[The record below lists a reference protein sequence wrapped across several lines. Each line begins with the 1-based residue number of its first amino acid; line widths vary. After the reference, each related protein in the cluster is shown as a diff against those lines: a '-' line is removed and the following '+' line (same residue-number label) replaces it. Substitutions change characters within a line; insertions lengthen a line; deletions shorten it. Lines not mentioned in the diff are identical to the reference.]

1 MIEGVSTIFD
11 YKVAVTLTIVLVVRT
26 CNALAIGDKIVAQ
39 CVIHTIFAPHFD
51 RLCTIILGIMS
62 EPMQKHSI
70 SCNMRE
76 MRKARLFVVHLAL
89 LKRIHVAVKRILI
102 SRDGVF
108 NSFPIVRAIFFRAHC
123 HDLGKLKHEFGV
135 NERELRL
142 PRIVFRH
149 Y

>member
-1 MIEGVSTIFD
+1 MVIRVSTIFD
-11 YKVAVTLTIVLVVRT
+11 YKVVVTLIIVLVVCT
-26 CNALAIGDKIVAQ
+26 CNALVIGNKIVAQ
-39 CVIHTIFAPHFD
+39 CTIYTIFAPHFD

-70 SCNMRE
+70 SCNMHE

-135 NERELRL
+135 NERESRL

>member
-11 YKVAVTLTIVLVVRT
+11 YKVVVALTIILVVRT

-89 LKRIHVAVKRILI
+89 LKGIQVTMQSIKIA
-102 SRDGVF
+102 RDGVF